1 MSAAPQQPTHHL
13 SAPMNFFL
21 ALCCGLI
28 VANLYYS
35 QPLAGPIS
43 QALGMSA
50 ESAGLIVTLT
60 QVGYVIGLL
69 LIVPLADL
77 VENRRLILAMLGLS
91 IAAALVAAVAE
102 NATLFL
108 TASLLIG
115 VGAVGVQVIV
125 PLAAHLASEEKRGE
139 AVGNVMGGLMFGI
152 MLARPVSSFVTDL
165 YSWHAI
171 FVISALIML
180 LLGVSIRMMLP
191 QRIPLGTMRY
201 TSLLAS
207 MGGLALKTPILQRRA
222 FYQAMM
228 FGAFSIFWTTTPL
241 LLAGPAFN
249 MSQAGIA
256 LFALAGVAGAVS
268 APLAGRVAD
277 AGWTRPATIGAMLL
291 AIGSFVITLIF
302 PLGSTAALI
311 LLVLAAVLLDFGVSA
326 NVVLGQ
332 RAIYGLSADLRS
344 RLNGLYMA
352 TFFIGGAV
360 GSAVGVWGY
369 AHGGWPAA
377 AALGGGMPA
386 LALLVLWLVEPEAE
400 ERPAKVA
407 QAK

>member
-1 MSAAPQQPTHHL
+1 MSASPHSDHHI
-13 SAPMNFFL
+13 SARMTFFL

-43 QALGMSA
+43 QALNMSP

-60 QVGYVIGLL
+60 QIGYVIGLL
-69 LIVPLADL
+69 LVVPLADL
-77 VENRRLILAMLGLS
+77 VENRKLILAMLGLS
-91 IAAALVAAVAE
+91 IVAVLGAALADNAV
-102 NATLFL
+102 LFL

-115 VGAVGVQVIV
+115 VGAVAVQVIV
-125 PLAAHLASEEKRGE
+125 PLAAHLASEERRGQV
-139 AVGNVMGGLMFGI
+139 VGNVMSGLMFGI
-152 MLARPVSSFVTDL
+152 MLARPVSSFITDL
-165 YSWHAI
+165 YNWHAV
-171 FVISALIML
+171 FVFSAVVML
-180 LLGVSIRMMLP
+180 LLGVAIRVLLP
-191 QRIPLGTMRY
+191 PRVPRATLSYG
-201 TSLLAS
+201 SLLAS
-207 MGGLALKTPILQRRA
+207 MGGLALHTPILQRRA

-228 FGAFSIFWTTTPL
+228 FGAFSLFWTTTPL

-249 MSQAGIA
+249 MSQSGIA

-277 AGWTRPATIGAMLL
+277 AGWTRSATLCAMLL
-291 AIGSFVITLIF
+291 AIGSFAITLLL
-302 PLGSTAALI
+302 PLGSTTSLM

-352 TFFIGGAV
+352 TFFVGGAI

-369 AHGGWPAA
+369 AHGGWLT
-377 AALGGGMPA
+377 AALLGGSMPA
-386 LALLVLWLVEPEAE
+386 LALFVLWLVEPKTEAT
-400 ERPAKVA
+400 ATLSTSVD
-407 QAK
+407 